1 MWGRVGRKK
10 TTPSVSYGKCRG
22 DCLLSIFFK
31 PLKLN
36 TCDISH
42 HHQTRSDEFN
52 FDRKKVVE

>member
-1 MWGRVGRKK
+1 MERGLGLKK
-10 TTPSVSYGKCRG
+10 RPPSVSYGKCQS

-31 PLKLN
+31 PLKLD
-36 TCDISH
+36 TCYISH